1 MKKYIQPEMELYLVA
16 IDVITTSVQGGDPAD
31 NFGDDSE
38 FSPL

>member
-16 IDVITTSVQGGDPAD
+16 IDVITTSGQGNPAD

-38 FSPL
+38 FTPL